1 MRGWIKKPWASLA
14 GKQYTASQIALAA
27 QDDGGLLAN
36 QTPTCARA
44 RSETLSFG
52 SVKVQPMLL
61 ARLRATINKPAST
74 CARRVVCTP
83 CLLVQE
89 GQRIA
94 VCLILRVIELC
105 CGTCTWRV
113 FLLST
118 FVLGRQE
125 YRNCTRPSA
134 STFVLGRQEYRKCTR
149 PSGPSVPVFL

>member
-74 CARRVVCTP
+74 RARRVVCTP
-83 CLLVQE
+83 CLLCQE

-94 VCLILRVIELC
+94 VCLIEQCCVLLYLEGVPSEYFCIGASRVSEYFCIGASRVQKLHGPIRMELARF
-105 CGTCTWRV
+105 GPQ
-113 FLLST
+113 LE
-118 FVLGRQE
+118 Q
-125 YRNCTRPSA
+125 SA
-134 STFVLGRQEYRKCTR
+134 
-149 PSGPSVPVFL
+149 